1 MNELQNTP
9 NNLIPSEDQSAWAD
23 LVICRVEV
31 DLPNWLSQLAG
42 GSNWQVY
49 SESEY
54 DHSISF
60 LLRQGKK
67 EAEVTRLLY
76 DQKDSVLYWRK
87 YPTLH
92 SDEATGNIYISF
104 RLSWGQP

>member
-49 SESEY
+49 SESERLIY
-54 DHSISF
+54 LIGFHSSQVAAI
-60 LLRQGKK
+60 GKFTPNRNMITPLVSYCDK
-67 EAEVTRLLY
+67 ARRK
-76 DQKDSVLYWRK
+76 QK
-87 YPTLH
+87 
-92 SDEATGNIYISF
+92 
-104 RLSWGQP
+104 